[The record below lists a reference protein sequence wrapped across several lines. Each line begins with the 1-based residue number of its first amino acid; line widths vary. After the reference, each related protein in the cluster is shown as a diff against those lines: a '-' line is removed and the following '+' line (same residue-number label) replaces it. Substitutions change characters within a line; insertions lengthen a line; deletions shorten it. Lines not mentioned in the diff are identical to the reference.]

1 MSGIR
6 PWFEGRSLRER
17 RMILV
22 MLGLLAL
29 TILWGGIIRPVRDGL
44 SSARERHADAVVRLA
59 ATQSELAAIKGAG
72 RLVPL
77 TGSLADAVRLRA
89 DAAGFSV
96 TSLDEP
102 GAGRVHL
109 VIQSARAAAL
119 GRWLAQLE
127 RSGVLIESA
136 TWRDNG
142 DTTVAADLVLR
153 ARAA

>member
-89 DAAGFSV
+89 DAAGFRSPRS
-96 TSLDEP
+96 TSR
-102 GAGRVHL
+102 GQGGSTSSSSR
-109 VIQSARAAAL
+109 
-119 GRWLAQLE
+119 
-127 RSGVLIESA
+127 
-136 TWRDNG
+136 
-142 DTTVAADLVLR
+142 R
-153 ARAA
+153 ARRRSADGWRNWSEAAC